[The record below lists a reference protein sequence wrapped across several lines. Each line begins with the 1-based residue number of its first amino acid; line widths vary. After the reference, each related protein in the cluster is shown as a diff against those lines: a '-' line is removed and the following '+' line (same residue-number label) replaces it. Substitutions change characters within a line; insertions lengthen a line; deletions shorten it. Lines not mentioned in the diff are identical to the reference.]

1 MAERFKKGAQV
12 KQRVQIIEGE
22 VKDVT
27 FDADTDAFKYLV
39 AYTDDGGQTHERWFQ
54 HDEIEAKEAA

>member
-39 AYTDDGGQTHERWFQ
+39 AYTDGDGESHERWFQ
-54 HDEIEAKEAA
+54 HGELEAKEAA